1 MNLQAP
7 FFIYSNLNVLNNSSY
22 KSLPLISTNST
33 IDKYHNMWYFI
44 VSDLNQIITQEDKY
58 ESSI

>member
-7 FFIYSNLNVLNNSSY
+7 FFIYTNLNVLNNSSY

-33 IDKYHNMWYFI
+33 TIDKYHVLWYFNLS
-44 VSDLNQIITQEDKY
+44 VF
-58 ESSI
+58 